1 MNWFEDCCSRF
12 SPIIRH
18 SLVLLINYQHFEKT
32 FWFRIYS
39 QDYLKYAESE
49 LDLKP
54 LKRSY
59 FRDAM
64 DYFREEYGQV
74 VFLWVSDDMEWA
86 KKNIKN
92 KDRDIYFVGKRK
104 INIRI
109 S

>member
-1 MNWFEDCCSRF
+1 M
-12 SPIIRH
+12 
-18 SLVLLINYQHFEKT
+18 
-32 FWFRIYS
+32 
-39 QDYLKYAESE
+39 KYAESE

-86 KKNIKN
+86 EKNIKN

-104 INIRI
+104 NSIRM